1 LRYRLRPRGGW
12 QERRRKQCFL
22 VQGPKL
28 AAQADAHDAL
38 PDVID
43 RVADMGAG
51 HLPALYRGLN
61 KKPPGASGPGVQ
73 FKLLVGRRD
82 YYMPNLYAMP
92 MRTACSVTLC
102 VSITGP
108 NVTMGG
114 PLLKVP
120 KSA

>member
-1 LRYRLRPRGGW
+1 MI
-12 QERRRKQCFL
+12 
-22 VQGPKL
+22 
-28 AAQADAHDAL
+28 AAG
-38 PDVID
+38 VID

-51 HLPALYRGLN
+51 HLPALYGGLN